1 MSYYSIFMLC
11 YWFVAIYQLIDCLM
25 EFTYNRE
32 RYDSEL
38 DKLPTEL
45 IPGVILFVSLLS
57 SIFWLPVWI
66 WWLIWGRKG
75 E

>member
-1 MSYYSIFMLC
+1 
-11 YWFVAIYQLIDCLM
+11 M